1 MRAGHIVL
9 HHHRS
14 PHSECEAR
22 VGAAEILRSDT
33 DDGEVMLVQ
42 GDRSPE
48 DVWIG
53 TEAPLPQSI
62 ADHNDWM
69 RVWRPVLFGKKR
81 PPDQSFY
88 TENVKVIARNDSSP
102 HTLRLPA
109 AAQIKRQHLVG
120 DQTRESFVAVAVV
133 QVSNVG
139 RREPRGDAWGAAD
152 LDQFFRLLN

>member
-14 PHSECEAR
+14 PHIECEAR
-22 VGAAEILRSDT
+22 IGAAEILRSDT

-42 GDRSPE
+42 GDRSSE

-53 TEAPLPQSI
+53 TKAPLPQSI

-69 RVWRPVLFGKKR
+69 RVWRPVLFGKKL

-88 TENVKVIARNDSSP
+88 TENVKVIARNHSAP

-109 AAQIKRQHLVG
+109 APEIKSPPSLAI
-120 DQTRESFVAVAVV
+120 QTQQPFIT
-133 QVSNVG
+133 
-139 RREPRGDAWGAAD
+139 PPDAHD
-152 LDQFFRLLN
+152 TTSRD